1 MGAAIRHFAATRPDG
16 QVFTVNI
23 ERDFRYDP
31 YRDFLVC
38 AHCDWSPSLLT
49 ARKPADMAGEH
60 LAAAH
65 GAGSGLADRRTGG
78 PADREN
84 GRTGERENDSFRK
97 APWVVLPLCM
107 VLVVMLLMSL

>member
-1 MGAAIRHFAATRPDG
+1 MGAAIRHFTATGPGG

-49 ARKPADMAGEH
+49 TRKIIDMAGEH
-60 LAAAH
+60 LATAH
-65 GAGSGLADRRTGG
+65 GADRGLAQQ
-78 PADREN
+78 EN
-84 GRTGERENDSFRK
+84 ESFRK
-97 APWVVLPLCM
+97 ARWVMLPLCA
-107 VLVVMLLMSL
+107 VLVIGLLAYYAQS

>member
-1 MGAAIRHFAATRPDG
+1 MGAAIRHLTAIGPGG

-49 ARKPADMAGEH
+49 TERIDAMAWDH
-60 LAAAH
+60 LA
-65 GAGSGLADRRTGG
+65 GSHDATGG
-78 PADREN
+78 RTDQEN
-84 GRTGERENDSFRK
+84 ESFRK
-97 APWVVLPLCM
+97 ARWVMLPLCAIL
-107 VLVVMLLMSL
+107 VIALLVVLRS

>member
-1 MGAAIRHFAATRPDG
+1 MGAAIRHFTAIGPGD

-49 ARKPADMAGEH
+49 TRRIDAMAWDH
-60 LAAAH
+60 LAGSHDAA
-65 GAGSGLADRRTGG
+65 R
-78 PADREN
+78 
-84 GRTGERENDSFRK
+84 GRTDQENESFRK
-97 APWVVLPLCM
+97 ARWVVLPLCA
-107 VLVVMLLMSL
+107 VLIIALLVFLRS

>member
-1 MGAAIRHFAATRPDG
+1 MGSAIRHFTAGRADG

-49 ARKPADMAGEH
+49 TRRLADMAGEH

-65 GAGSGLADRRTGG
+65 GADRGLADR
-78 PADREN
+78 EN
-84 GRTGERENDSFRK
+84 ESFRK
-97 APWVVLPLCM
+97 ARWVVLPLCV
-107 VLVVMLLMSL
+107 VLVVVLLMSL

>member
-1 MGAAIRHFAATRPDG
+1 MGAAIRHFTATTGQG

-38 AHCDWSPSLLT
+38 AHCDWRPSLLT
-49 ARKPADMAGEH
+49 MERIVDMAGEH

-65 GAGSGLADRRTGG
+65 GADRGLTQQED
-78 PADREN
+78 E
-84 GRTGERENDSFRK
+84 SFRK
-97 APWVVLPLCM
+97 ARLIVLPVVA
-107 VLVVMLLMSL
+107 VLLIGLLLLLKN

>member
-78 PADREN
+78 PGEREN
-84 GRTGERENDSFRK
+84 GRTTPSARRLGWSSRCAWSSSS
-97 APWVVLPLCM
+97 CC
-107 VLVVMLLMSL
+107 